1 VSALVVCAIALGFGF
16 FGSMPLAG
24 PIAIMVLSRA
34 AEGKLDAAIRIA
46 LGAAIAEGIY
56 AGLAFWGFT
65 TFLARHEIVV
75 PISHGVTAVVLVA
88 LGVRFVFWKLT
99 EKEDRRRATAGSAL
113 LGFTV
118 SALNP
123 TLFVTWSAAV
133 AFLYSKGLREPS
145 AIHAVP
151 FGLCA
156 ATGVSLWFVALGWL
170 LKKYEGRLPRKVLT
184 GVVRTLGVALVGL
197 GVWSGVQLV
206 KWLGGERDAPA
217 HAEPSRGPTTPAE
230 ASSTAATRFR

>member
-1 VSALVVCAIALGFGF
+1 MSSLTICAIALGFGF

-34 AEGKLDAAIRIA
+34 AAGKLAEAIRIA
-46 LGAAIAEGIY
+46 LGAAVAEGIY

-88 LGVRFVFWKLT
+88 LGARFVFWKLT
-99 EKEDRRRATAGSAL
+99 KKEDHRASSAGSAL

-133 AFLYSKGLREPS
+133 AFVYSKGLRETS
-145 AIHAVP
+145 AVLAIP
-151 FGLCA
+151 FALCA
-156 ATGVSLWFVALGWL
+156 ATGVASWFLALGWV
-170 LKKYEGRLPRKVLT
+170 LKKYEGKLPHRVLT
-184 GVVRTLGVALVGL
+184 GVVRTLGLVLVGL
-197 GVWSGVQLV
+197 GVWSGVQLA
-206 KWLGGERDAPA
+206 KWCAGDRKSPV
-217 HAEPSRGPTTPAE
+217 HAD
-230 ASSTAATRFR
+230 ASSLSYRRQ